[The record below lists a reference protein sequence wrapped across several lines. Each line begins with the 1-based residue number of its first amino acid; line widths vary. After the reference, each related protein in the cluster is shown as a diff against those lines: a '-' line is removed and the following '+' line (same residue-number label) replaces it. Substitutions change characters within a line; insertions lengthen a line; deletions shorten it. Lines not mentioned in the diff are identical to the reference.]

1 MLHWQG
7 GEKERKLRW
16 KMVFGG
22 KIDDI
27 EDFIGQK
34 KILFKI
40 KDDERTDSV
49 RLRCSKYQKE

>member
-1 MLHWQG
+1 
-7 GEKERKLRW
+7 
-16 KMVFGG
+16 MVFGG

-49 RLRCSKYQKE
+49 RLRCLKCQKE

>member
-1 MLHWQG
+1 
-7 GEKERKLRW
+7 
-16 KMVFGG
+16 MVFGG